1 MISDQLK
8 GKIRHDVAS
17 GSGKLRSLLRD
28 LESVANIDGLD
39 EDIRAQT
46 AKNIMR
52 AIREEKLLE
61 EKKLHRL
68 AASLKSLEGQK
79 DVFLFYQE
87 EALRI
92 PGEFAEFEEF
102 RRDLLFDPE
111 EVKRAFVDSGGSIL
125 FLLITKTAQ
134 HSLDAA
140 SLSPEAM
147 VTVRQSQDFFS
158 VFREMAVATGGSIES
173 SSDAAS
179 IFRRAVEASENYYLL
194 YYSPTDFKPDGK
206 FRKIEVKLKTGGFR
220 ILHRA
225 GYIAQ

>member
-1 MISDQLK
+1 LK

-17 GSGKLRSLLRD
+17 ASGTLRSLLRD
-28 LESVANIDGLD
+28 LESVADIDGLD
-39 EDIRAQT
+39 EDIRDAT
-46 AKNIMR
+46 ARDIMR

-68 AASLKSLEGQK
+68 AASLKTLEGQK

-87 EALRI
+87 EALRL
-92 PGEFAEFEEF
+92 PAVFAEFEES

-111 EVKRAFVDSGGSIL
+111 EVKRAFVDSGGSIH

-140 SLSPEAM
+140 SLIPEAM
-147 VTVRQSQDFFS
+147 VIVKSSQDFHN
-158 VFREMAVATGGSIES
+158 VFREMATATGGLTVASANPAS
-173 SSDAAS
+173 S
-179 IFRRAVEASENYYLL
+179 FRRAVEASENYYLL
-194 YYSPTDFKPDGK
+194 YYSPADYKPDGQFK
-206 FRKIEVKLKTGGFR
+206 RLEVKVKNGGFR
-220 ILHRA
+220 VLHRA